1 MAMIAIALVRGIS
14 TGVYGTHDQ
23 IWSSFWVQLETSISV
38 IMVSTMIFKTLFVVK
53 KDTTVDRNSPRYPAR
68 LWKRKPLSQLP
79 DVEVGA
85 TMTGMRTMIR
95 ENGRTTI
102 SSCGKDEPM
111 MIENSEDWRSS
122 NDESTLG
129 DTYRVSGS
137 TIKASS
143 VTHSTA

>member
-53 KDTTVDRNSPRYPAR
+53 KDTTNDRNSPRYPAR
-68 LWKRKPLSQLP
+68 LWKRKPFSQLP

-85 TMTGMRTMIR
+85 TMTGMRTMIY
-95 ENGRTTI
+95 ENGRTTNG
-102 SSCGKDEPM
+102 SFGKDEPV

-129 DTYRVSGS
+129 DTYRISGS
-137 TIKASS
+137 TIKPC
-143 VTHSTA
+143 VTHPSA

>member
-38 IMVSTMIFKTLFVVK
+38 IMVSTMIIKSLFVVNK
-53 KDTTVDRNSPRYPAR
+53 KSTSDRNSPPYPAR
-68 LWKRKPLSQLP
+68 LWKRKQLTPLP

-95 ENGRTTI
+95 ENGRTTMG
-102 SSCGKDEPM
+102 SFGKDEPM
-111 MIENSEDWRSS
+111 VIENSEDWRSS
-122 NDESTLG
+122 NDDSTLG
-129 DTYRVSGS
+129 DAYRVSGS
-137 TIKASS
+137 TIQPCL
-143 VTHSTA
+143 TRSTG